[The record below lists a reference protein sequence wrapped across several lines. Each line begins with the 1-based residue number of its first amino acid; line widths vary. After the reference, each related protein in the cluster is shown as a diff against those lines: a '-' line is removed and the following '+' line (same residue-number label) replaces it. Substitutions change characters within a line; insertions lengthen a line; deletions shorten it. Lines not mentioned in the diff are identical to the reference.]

1 MPNHFHAL
9 LRTGE
14 ASAAVKFPGRIYRLE
29 TQPSSSIQPLPA
41 DASPHPPKGTVAG
54 SLNAIIQNF
63 KSISTR
69 KINQAL
75 DTPGNK
81 IWQRDYYEHIIRNES
96 ELNAIRKYILGN
108 PLRWQLDQEN
118 PARRKSDE

>member
-1 MPNHFHAL
+1 M
-9 LRTGE
+9 
-14 ASAAVKFPGRIYRLE
+14 KFPERIYRLE
-29 TQPSSSIQPLPA
+29 TEHSSQNQTLPA
-41 DASPHPPKGTVAG
+41 DASPQPPKGTQPG

-75 DTPGNK
+75 DNPGNK
-81 IWQRDYYEHIIRNES
+81 IWQRDYYEHIIRNEG

-108 PLRWQLDQEN
+108 PLRWELDQEN